1 MTLRAIVAAL
11 GGDLYQGGYRANVPA
26 PGHSAGDR
34 SISLLLSDG
43 RVVIHGFG
51 GVDWQAMRDT
61 LRRDGFIDD
70 TGRLTGAGRS
80 ALEPARPDHRLRRQ
94 TAIALWGGAFAIG
107 PNSPAGRHLYRR
119 AARGGAGVHD
129 LRCHPAAPVSVYR
142 SGGRTRPALVARIS
156 DVEDRLTAVELTYLD
171 PNGAPASG
179 LHLTRK
185 TVGLVPRG
193 AAVRLAPAAASM
205 LVGEG
210 VFTTLSAMDRFNLPG
225 WALMAANNLAVWSPP
240 VGVRRVLI
248 AADRG
253 VVGEQAAALLHHRL
267 VASGVVARAVWPD
280 PPFGD
285 WNEAAMHTASKR
297 RSEGGEGRRSGGDG
311 PHRPAEISP

>member
-51 GVDWQAMRDT
+51 GVDWRAMRDT

-80 ALEPARPDHRLRRQ
+80 GLEPARPDHRLRRQ
-94 TAIALWGGAFAIG
+94 TAIGLWSGAIAITSA
-107 PNSPAGRHLYRR
+107 SPAGRHLDRR
-119 AARGGAGVHD
+119 AVRGGAKVHD
-129 LRCHPAAPVSVYR
+129 LRGHPAAPVSVYR
-142 SGGRTRPALVARIS
+142 SGGRNRPALIARIS

-179 LHLTRK
+179 LRLSRK
-185 TVGLVPRG
+185 TVGLVPAG

-210 VFTTLSAMDRFNLPG
+210 VFTTLSAMNRFNLPG

-253 VVGEQAAALLHHRL
+253 VVGEEAAARLRRRLLTN
-267 VASGVVARAVWPD
+267 GVVAHAVWPD

-285 WNEAAMHTASKR
+285 WNEAAMHAASKKVKR
-297 RSEGGEGRRSGGDG
+297 GR
-311 PHRPAEISP
+311 

>member
-26 PGHSAGDR
+26 PGHSAEDR

-51 GVDWQAMRDT
+51 GVDWRAVRDN

-70 TGRLTGAGRS
+70 AGRLTGAGGS
-80 ALEPARPDHRLRRQ
+80 GLEPVRPDHRLRRQ
-94 TAIALWGGAFAIG
+94 TAIALWGGAIAIT
-107 PNSPAGRHLYRR
+107 PASPAGRHLDRR
-119 AARGGAGVHD
+119 AVRGAAGVQD
-129 LRCHPAAPVSVYR
+129 LRGHPAAPVSVYR
-142 SGGRTRPALVARIS
+142 SGGRTLPALIARIS
-156 DVEDRLTAVELTYLD
+156 DVEGRLTAVELTYLD

-185 TVGLVPRG
+185 TVGLVPAG
-193 AAVRLAPAAASM
+193 AAVRLGPAGASM

-253 VVGEQAAALLHHRL
+253 VVGEQAAARLRHRL
-267 VASGVVARAVWPD
+267 LTSGVVAHAVWPD

-285 WNEAAMHTASKR
+285 WNEAAMHAASRKEER
-297 RSEGGEGRRSGGDG
+297 GR
-311 PHRPAEISP
+311 